1 MIFDF
6 RFWRYLSNQQELIN
20 NLDSSTMRDFKKRV
34 WMVGILGL
42 LLFVAQELWGMNTE
56 HMTSLYAF
64 GGTEPYITARLASL
78 IGIIIWA
85 IVYMSFHFFGIAFLL
100 NKITGITLSKLAVLQ
115 LYVLAILLIEKALLF
130 FIFTMMGSTTP
141 VSLFSFGPLAA
152 TFMDHPFLVF
162 FFNQLTIFTALIIA
176 LQVRF
181 ISAFTEM
188 NPRLILLILVALH
201 LVMAFITS
209 AVGLLPL
216 DDWFVRFVEGGAVN
230 E

>member
-1 MIFDF
+1 
-6 RFWRYLSNQQELIN
+6 
-20 NLDSSTMRDFKKRV
+20 MRDFKKRV

-42 LLFVAQELWGMNTE
+42 LLFVFQELWGMNTE
-56 HMTSLYAF
+56 NITSLYAF
-64 GGTEPYITARLASL
+64 GGSDTYIIARLASL
-78 IGIIIWA
+78 IGIILWA
-85 IVYMSFHFFGIAFLL
+85 IVYMSFHFFGIAYLL

-130 FIFTMMGSTTP
+130 FIFILMGSTTP

-176 LQVRF
+176 LQARF
-181 ISAFTEM
+181 IRSFTEM
-188 NPRLILLILVALH
+188 NPRLILLILIALH

-216 DDWFVRFVEGGAVN
+216 DDWFVQYVEGGAGN